1 MSDLPSEDVADVA
14 ETFHLLGDATR
25 LGILFTLVDRG
36 SLSVGEIA
44 ADVGIAASGV
54 SNHLR
59 LLRFAAVV
67 ETERDG
73 RFVRYR
79 LADDHVRTLLD
90 VARAHS
96 RHR

>member
-1 MSDLPSEDVADVA
+1 MNILPSEDVTHVAD
-14 ETFHLLGDATR
+14 TFHLLGDATR
-25 LGILFTLVDRG
+25 LGILFTLVDSG

-54 SNHLR
+54 SHHLR
-59 LLRFAAVV
+59 LLRIAAVV
-67 ETERDG
+67 ETKRDG

-79 LADDHVRTLLD
+79 LADDHVRTLLEM
-90 VARAHS
+90 ARAHS